1 MAFPVRCC
9 ALVGRFEDPRIAESV
24 SALLPHLARRGVE
37 VLVSEHNPPG
47 VPRADVTRVA
57 DAELGARTD
66 LLLAIGGAGTLLNA
80 ATLGAR
86 HAVTVLGGN
95 RTRLGGL

>member
-47 VPRADVTRVA
+47 VP
-57 DAELGARTD
+57 G
-66 LLLAIGGAGTLLNA
+66 
-80 ATLGAR
+80 
-86 HAVTVLGGN
+86 
-95 RTRLGGL
+95 

>member
-1 MAFPVRCC
+1 M
-9 ALVGRFEDPRIAESV
+9 GRFEDPRIAESV

-47 VPRADVTRVA
+47 VPGADVTRVA

-66 LLLAIGGAGTLLNA
+66 LLIAIGGDGTRRTCCSGWMRRSRA
-80 ATLGAR
+80 SWRPT
-86 HAVTVLGGN
+86 GGSC
-95 RTRLGGL
+95 